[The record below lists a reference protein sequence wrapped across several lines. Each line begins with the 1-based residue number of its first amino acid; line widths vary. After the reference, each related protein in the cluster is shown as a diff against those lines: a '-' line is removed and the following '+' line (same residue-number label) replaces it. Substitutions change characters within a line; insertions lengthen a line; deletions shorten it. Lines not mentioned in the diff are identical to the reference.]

1 MQMADLSEQLKH
13 RRRRAGLSLSQAAK
27 RAGTSAATLSRYENG
42 WDRFE
47 VYTLRKLATALGC
60 RLTIQLDPLPGPPEH
75 ASRADAVHRLARLFW
90 DHALCVR
97 DLDEHPVWVL
107 ERVLEYGSLADVR
120 ILMCVMGRERF
131 LDGVCEARFSSAKT
145 RRFWETMLALEG
157 RTCTR
162 RYSRDAAWNC

>member
-1 MQMADLSEQLKH
+1 MRDLSEQLKS
-13 RRRRAGLSLSQAAK
+13 RRRRAGLSLSEVAR

-60 RLTIQLDPLPGPPEH
+60 RLVIRLDPAGGAPEPV
-75 ASRADAVHRLARLFW
+75 SRADAVRQLGRLFW
-90 DHALCVR
+90 DHPLCDR

-107 ERVLEYGSLADVR
+107 ERVLEYGSLEDVHA
-120 ILMCVMGRERF
+120 LLGLMGRERF
-131 LDGVCEARFSSAKT
+131 LDGVGQARFHSPRARS
-145 RRFWETMLALEG
+145 FWEKMLALEG

-162 RYSRDAAWNC
+162 KYSRDAAWNC